1 MSVLGVAV
9 FSVPMLSYV
18 AYSINHGYNTL
29 ESITRTHDAA
39 TIRNMIHSARGDFER
54 SSFLLAPF
62 SWIPVDRVDAVAK
75 ISAG

>member
-1 MSVLGVAV
+1 MSVLGVVV

-18 AYSINHGYNTL
+18 AYSLNHGYATL
-29 ESITRTHDAA
+29 ESITRAHDPQ

-62 SWIPVDRVDAVAK
+62 SWIPVDRVDTIAK
-75 ISAG
+75 ISA